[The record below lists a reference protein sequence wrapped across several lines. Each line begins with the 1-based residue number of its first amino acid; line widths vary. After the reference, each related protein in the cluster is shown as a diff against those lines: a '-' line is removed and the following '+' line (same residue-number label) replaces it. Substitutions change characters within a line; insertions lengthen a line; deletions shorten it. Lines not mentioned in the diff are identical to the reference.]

1 MNTKNPAIN
10 GKSELLSIRYPLE
23 LVARMRKR
31 AQAEGIPVSRL
42 AIKAVAQYLDTAPDI
57 EPEEEEEEEEW
68 GERPF
73 EVRQRGLYRE
83 GGRGI

>member
-73 EVRQRGLYRE
+73 EVRPRGLYRE

>member
-1 MNTKNPAIN
+1 MNTKNPAVN

-57 EPEEEEEEEEW
+57 EQEEEEEW

-73 EVRQRGLYRE
+73 EVRPRGLYRE